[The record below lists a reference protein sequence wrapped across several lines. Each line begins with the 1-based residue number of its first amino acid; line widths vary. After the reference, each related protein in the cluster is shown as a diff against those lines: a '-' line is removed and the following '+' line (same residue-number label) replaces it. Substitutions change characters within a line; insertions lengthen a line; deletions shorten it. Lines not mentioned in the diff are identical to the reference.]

1 MQVKNLIKYM
11 LPCNMIVKGWN
22 TNNIYYT
29 TVNEFDNNIINDVFD
44 MYVRGFTVTDDYNG
58 TLIIYVIE

>member
-11 LPCNMIVKGWN
+11 LPCNIIVKGWN

-29 TVNEFDNNIINDVFD
+29 TVNEFDNNIINDVLD
-44 MYVRGFTVTDDYNG
+44 MYVRGFTVTDDYKG